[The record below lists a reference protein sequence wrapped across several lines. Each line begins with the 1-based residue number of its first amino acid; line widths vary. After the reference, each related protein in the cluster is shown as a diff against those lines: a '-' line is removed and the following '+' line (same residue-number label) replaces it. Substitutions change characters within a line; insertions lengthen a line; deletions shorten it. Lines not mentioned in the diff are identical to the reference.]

1 LVREVRIAGNGEE
14 RGGREYKL
22 ALGRR
27 RADAVLTRLTLL
39 GEGSKRVKTVRFGEE
54 KPSNAGHDAVA
65 GPENRRADIAYK

>member
-1 LVREVRIAGNGEE
+1 
-14 RGGREYKL
+14 
-22 ALGRR
+22 LGRR

-39 GEGSKRVKTVRFGEE
+39 GEGSKRVKTVRLCEE